1 MKYKQVHI
9 YVLFTFFRALSEG
22 LKHVRDQSKKWQGEN
37 AQEMF
42 WRIQIKI
49 YKSVPWNEC
58 KYLWKGFV
66 DLWCAILIHK
76 RITLQFKY

>member
-1 MKYKQVHI
+1 MKYKQVPI

-42 WRIQIKI
+42 WRIQISSLKW
-49 YKSVPWNEC
+49 V
-58 KYLWKGFV
+58 
-66 DLWCAILIHK
+66 
-76 RITLQFKY
+76 